1 MRRYWVLTLLL
12 AIGSLT
18 AYAQDDNWQNWQKE
32 FDDFNI
38 QAWKEYE
45 EFRKQALKEYQD
57 MVRRA
62 WAEFKG
68 EPAEQ
73 VPEEETILPVFADKN
88 ENETASIWDSLKRL
102 FKKKGKKMPRQAQ
115 PKPIKG
121 NGEVLA
127 VGKEIAPLPKFE
139 QPEPVLEI
147 QETPQ
152 QVQHPNDYMA
162 IDLFGLECKIRIG
175 ENCGIHL
182 NGLTP
187 DDVAN
192 AMSVFEK
199 PQFNDMLYDCL
210 EARKHYHLSDW
221 AYYLMLQKLVDS
233 FYGKDTN
240 EASLALSFLF
250 SQSGYKTRMV
260 RDKQSLMVLVASHH
274 YIFGKDY
281 TFEDIN
287 SDVRLYLLD
296 GRRLGAIVKV
306 CPARWKNEGSM
317 SLQLTA
323 EQVFKFNKTPR
334 RTIRSRKNPD
344 FVFTITSNKNYIDFF
359 NTYPASYFGKD
370 NMSRWAIYAETPLE
384 KGIRDQLYPAMR
396 EKVKGMSEVEAV
408 RQLLWWTQGDDIDNE
423 MTKINSEYFQYAL
436 DDLVW
441 GTDRA
446 FFGEETLFYSWCDCE
461 DRAILFSHLVREVV
475 GLDVALVYYPGHLA
489 TAVAFNEPVRGDG
502 YVARDGRHYTVC
514 DPTFLGANIGETMT
528 TVIGKPATLIPLKKN

>member
-1 MRRYWVLTLLL
+1 MRRYWLLTLLL
-12 AIGSLT
+12 AISSLT
-18 AYAQDDNWQNWQKE
+18 TYAQDESWQDWQKE
-32 FDDFNI
+32 FDDFSI
-38 QAWKEYE
+38 QAWREYE

-57 MVRRA
+57 MVRQA

-73 VPEEETILPVFADKN
+73 MPEEEIVLPVFVNTN

-102 FKKKGKKMPRQAQ
+102 FKKKGKKMPRQSQ

-127 VGKEIAPLPKFE
+127 VGKEIAPFPTFE

-152 QVQHPNDYMA
+152 QVQRPNDYMT
-162 IDLFGLECKIRIG
+162 INLFSLGCKIRIG
-175 ENCGIHL
+175 KNCGIHL
-182 NGLTP
+182 NGVTP
-187 DDVAN
+187 DDVAD
-192 AMSVFEK
+192 AMSVFEQ

-210 EARKHYHLSDW
+210 QARKQFHLSDW

-233 FYGKDTN
+233 FYGKNTN
-240 EASLALSFLF
+240 EASLALSFLL

-260 RDKQSLMVLVASHH
+260 HDKQHLMALVASHH

-281 TFEDIN
+281 TFDSD
-287 SDVRLYLLD
+287 SDVRLYQLD
-296 GRRLGAIVKV
+296 GRKLATAIYV
-306 CPARWKNEGSM
+306 CPARWKNEGCM
-317 SLQLTA
+317 SLELTA
-323 EQVFKFNKTPR
+323 DQVFKSNRTPQ

-344 FVFTITSNKNYIDFF
+344 FAFTITSNKNNIDFF
-359 NTYPASYFGKD
+359 NTYPGAYYGKD
-370 NMSRWAIYAETPLE
+370 NMSRWAVYAETPLE

-396 EKVKGMSEVEAV
+396 EKLKGMSEVEAV

-423 MTKINSEYFQYAL
+423 MTKTNSEYIQYAL

-441 GTDRA
+441 GTDRV

-489 TAVAFNEPVRGDG
+489 TAVAFNEPVRGDS
-502 YVARDGRHYTVC
+502 YVARDGRRYTVC
-514 DPTFLGANIGETMT
+514 DPTYLRADIGETLT
-528 TVIGKPATLIPLKKN
+528 LVIGKPATLIFLKKD